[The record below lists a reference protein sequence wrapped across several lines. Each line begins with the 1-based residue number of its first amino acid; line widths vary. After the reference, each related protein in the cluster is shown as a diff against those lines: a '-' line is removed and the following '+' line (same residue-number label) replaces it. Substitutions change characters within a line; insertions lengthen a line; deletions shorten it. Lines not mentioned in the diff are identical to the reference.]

1 MKQPQITQTHW
12 DVRSDRMAA
21 EGQRSIPS
29 VAGSAAHESAAGTVH
44 AGPSPDG
51 DIRDLF
57 SFELQRLAGL
67 STRIAAL
74 SIRPKYGITAREWRA
89 LAVLKYLGKVPLQEL
104 AKHSGLLKSQMS
116 RTVSA
121 MIERGYIEKTAN
133 PGDGR
138 SILLCLSAE
147 GLDLSEQILDDS
159 FERNE
164 HMLSTLSQAERH
176 MLIELLQR
184 VTRSSTQYYH
194 RFYPASGRRACCP
207 RDKARPS
214 PRHQPSAP
222 PPAFPVDRC
231 SMRDGPE
238 IFPCPTNPSS
248 FAAPCPCKHR
258 CATPEQPNRNWWRSN
273 ARHIPAC
280 QSRRC

>member
-194 RFYPASGRRACCP
+194 HLKQTASQA
-207 RDKARPS
+207 DL
-214 PRHQPSAP
+214 QQL
-222 PPAFPVDRC
+222 D
-231 SMRDGPE
+231 E
-238 IFPCPTNPSS
+238 
-248 FAAPCPCKHR
+248 
-258 CATPEQPNRNWWRSN
+258 E
-273 ARHIPAC
+273 
-280 QSRRC
+280 